1 MSETEFS
8 DVFLEHHGV
17 KGMKWGVR
25 RTPEQLGYRKKTKR
39 KTSSIIS
46 QLRKNAKK
54 KAAKSQKTKEEKKE
68 ESREEIRAKL
78 LKSTD
83 PKYISKHMDLLD
95 TRELQERIDRIT
107 KETTMK
113 KLAAGKDKDKVKK
126 GEDALKTISNVMDSV
141 SKIADSY
148 GKISDAA
155 NKTKKQSGE
164 DAKKKAETKAADTEK
179 ALKNKME
186 EERKALKAEEDAKRR
201 SAINKALM
209 DLNKSGDIEN
219 INPSKLMSSID
230 AANKA
235 YDLIKTFS
243 DVEISFDPATG
254 EPKFKK
260 KRT

>member
-8 DVFLEHHGV
+8 DAFLEHHGV

-95 TRELQERIDRIT
+95 TKELQERIDRIT

-126 GEDALKTISNVMDSV
+126 GEDALKTISGVMDSV

-148 GKISDAA
+148 NKIADAA
-155 NKTKKQSGE
+155 SKTKKQSEE
-164 DAKKKAETKAADTEK
+164 DGKKKADAKAKDAAEK
-179 ALKNKME
+179 AKQSAID
-186 EERKALKAEEDAKRR
+186 KAL
-201 SAINKALM
+201 S
-209 DLNKSGDIEN
+209 DLNKTGDVEKIS
-219 INPSKLMSSID
+219 PDKLLNYIST
-230 AANKA
+230 ANKA
-235 YDLIKTFS
+235 YDVAKTFS

>member
-1 MSETEFS
+1 MSETDFS
-8 DVFLEHHGV
+8 DIFDAMSKGYLEHHGV

-25 RTPEQLGYRKKTKR
+25 RTPEQLGYKTSKKR

-46 QLRKNAKK
+46 QLRKNSKK

-113 KLAAGKDKDKVKK
+113 KLAAGKDKGKVKK
-126 GEDALKTISNVMDSV
+126 GEDALKTISGVMESV

-148 GKISDAA
+148 NKISDATS
-155 NKTKKQSGE
+155 KTKKQSDE
-164 DAKKKAETKAADTEK
+164 NAKKKAEEKAKDAADKAKKSAIDK
-179 ALKNKME
+179 AL
-186 EERKALKAEEDAKRR
+186 
-201 SAINKALM
+201 S
-209 DLNKSGDIEN
+209 DLNKSGDVEKISPDKLLN
-219 INPSKLMSSID
+219 SINT
-230 AANKA
+230 ANKA
-235 YDLIKTFS
+235 YDVIKTFS
-243 DVEISFDPATG
+243 DVEISFDPTTG

-260 KRT
+260 KRP